1 METIIKQNQIGG
13 TISFIPFEIF
23 FFYKASTTSGRLLPV
38 FFFFEIELIFQ
49 FGQSSVRRGETSFIL
64 IL

>member
-38 FFFFEIELIFQ
+38 FFFSKSNLYFNLGKALFEEEKHPLF
-49 FGQSSVRRGETSFIL
+49 
-64 IL
+64 